1 MEQIKQLAD
10 DLNKSIEKLQ
20 GQIQA
25 NGQVSEDTKKFAD
38 GLNSRIDEI
47 SKTSKD
53 FQEEF
58 KKELSKVAEKVSLGQ
73 AQESAQE
80 SLRTQIL
87 KGLKDGEEHFADGK
101 RTKSSSFSFATNH
114 GQEEIRI
121 KAGATVTIGNNL
133 TGDLQR
139 AYDAQVKPF
148 DPYRKIHVRSL
159 LPQSPMTQ
167 PWFTYPKDL
176 ETGDNN
182 VAIQTEGSAKGFS
195 DADFIMVDVKPVT
208 IAHYARLSLQSV
220 RDLPWLSI
228 YISTRMVEQLLNF
241 EDSKLLTGT
250 GGSNNIDGILNQATN
265 YTKTNTAITSN
276 IYEYLL
282 DALAQLE
289 GSNYSPSDILV
300 HPQDFMSLLTLKSTT
315 NEYTYPALAVTGGI
329 SLAGVPVRKATAI
342 SRLTGLVGDF
352 SQTEM
357 LTREG
362 VTVSMSYEDS
372 DNFTKNLVT
381 VRVEEAVALAVY
393 NAGAFKKM
401 NFNQLYS

>member
-58 KKELSKVAEKVSLGQ
+58 KKELAKVAERVSLGQ
-73 AQESAQE
+73 AQADAQE

-133 TGDLQR
+133 SGDLQR
-139 AYDAQVKPF
+139 AYAQVKTF

-220 RDLPWLSI
+220 RDLPWLSN
-228 YISTRMVEQLLNF
+228 YISTKMVEQLLNL

-329 SLAGVPVRKATAI
+329 TLAGVPVRKATAI